1 MPTMEELKARQKE
14 LEVELK
20 KVKASIKRFDQDQ
33 EREKVKQ
40 VRKLMDELGLT
51 FEQVKP
57 KERKPRKA
65 KPAPAPN
72 QAA

>member
-1 MPTMEELKARQKE
+1 MQTIEELKAEQKRLESE
-14 LEVELK
+14 LAK
-20 KVKASIKRFDQDQ
+20 IKARIKRFDQDQ

-57 KERKPRKA
+57 KERQSRKS
-65 KPAPAPN
+65 KNSQQPV
-72 QAA
+72 